1 FCKSRLCPMCNWRG
15 AMKHGIQSQKV
26 VAEVIKQKP
35 TVRWLFLTL
44 TVRNVYDRTELNKS
58 LSDMSKGFNRMM
70 KYKKINKNLV
80 GFMRATEVTVNNIDN
95 SYNQHMHV
103 LVCVES
109 TYFYNTDNYVNQK
122 QWIQFW
128 TRAMKLDDNPNVKRQ
143 MIRRSEEHTYELQ
156 SRFDLVCR

>member
-1 FCKSRLCPMCNWRG
+1 G
-15 AMKHGIQSQKV
+15 
-26 VAEVIKQKP
+26 
-35 TVRWLFLTL
+35 
-44 TVRNVYDRTELNKS
+44 TELNKS

-109 TYFYNTDNYVNQK
+109 TYFYNTENYVNQK

-128 TRAMKLDDNPNVKRQ
+128 K
-143 MIRRSEEHTYELQ
+143 RRSEEHTSELQ
-156 SRFDLVCR
+156 SRFDLVCRLLLEKQKQEQLYKRQH